1 VQASAAQRVPPNV
14 VAITHSLFLSSRT
27 LSRSRLLSLS
37 FSLRFLSLVFS
48 RSLPLV
54 FLLSLS
60 CSLSLSLA
68 SSLPCARSLF
78 LALALAL
85 LCFLSLYRSFS
96 LPPYLLSLISRSS
109 NSHHSLSHSFSL
121 SHSLSFALLL
131 SLHSLSRLVISHTPF
146 PPPFTHS
153 FAVPRRF
160 SNSGIEST
168 FLRVRVCV
176 CVCSRAWWGG
186 TPFLQ
191 SCAIRLSTLQ
201 YTHVHTHVCVY
212 VYTYVHTCACVPY
225 VCVVCVCVCV
235 LSSPASVLSSPASVW
250 LGVAR
255 GDELTGSLLLRTTV
269 S

>member
-1 VQASAAQRVPPNV
+1 VPPNV

-121 SHSLSFALLL
+121 SHSLSFAFAL
-131 SLHSLSRLVISHTPF
+131 SSFSLSTRNLPHTLPTPVHSLFCSPSQVFKQRHRKHFLACARVCLCVLTRMVGRDPIFTIMCHQTEYPPVHTC
-146 PPPFTHS
+146 TH
-153 FAVPRRF
+153 
-160 SNSGIEST
+160 T
-168 FLRVRVCV
+168 RVCV
-176 CVCSRAWWGG
+176 CIH
-186 TPFLQ
+186 
-191 SCAIRLSTLQ
+191 IR
-201 YTHVHTHVCVY
+201 THVCVC
-212 VYTYVHTCACVPY
+212 T
-225 VCVVCVCVCV
+225 VCVCCVCVCVCV
-235 LSSPASVLSSPASVW
+235 ILPGQCVILPGQCLVGCST
-250 LGVAR
+250 R
-255 GDELTGSLLLRTTV
+255 R
-269 S
+269 